1 VLRYSQLIEQ
11 AMGWAFG
18 PNRIEDPNQMIQLAE
33 LLNSRKQY
41 SAVLDVARKVRHRI
55 KQLEAFKHEWTAQ
68 SLVLQALTQERE
80 QLYKQWKLP
89 EADKW
94 HQLWQLEHQKLI
106 YNSYPAYY
114 WASFDYLYLNISKLM
129 LTAVI
134 DMKQQNK
141 ETEMYSYTLPSILS
155 PPSQHALSNH
165 PGAVSRSEATDR
177 QVQSI
182 MDEVV
187 DPQQLCELA
196 RHIEKRDESEIVI
209 RLGEKCQRN
218 IKEVE
223 DLRLARAPLTREL
236 LALEGEQQKLVPLS
250 PPCNNNNFTE
260 YFRKHEN
267 IYFYFY

>member
-1 VLRYSQLIEQ
+1 MLFV
-11 AMGWAFG
+11 
-18 PNRIEDPNQMIQLAE
+18 MIAH
-33 LLNSRKQY
+33 S
-41 SAVLDVARKVRHRI
+41 
-55 KQLEAFKHEWTAQ
+55 
-68 SLVLQALTQERE
+68 
-80 QLYKQWKLP
+80 
-89 EADKW
+89 
-94 HQLWQLEHQKLI
+94 
-106 YNSYPAYY
+106 YY

-141 ETEMYSYTLPSILS
+141 ETEM
-155 PPSQHALSNH
+155 
-165 PGAVSRSEATDR
+165 SENTSR

-182 MDEVV
+182 MDEVN

-236 LALEGEQQKLVPLS
+236 LELEAEQQRLAKDKKHLPPSQQARLKELQEQIALLPAWPVYGSVLDPRQYDNLSLEVVRVMTSAILDTKSALEKRIAEMVRSSLCHSVLCVRAS
-250 PPCNNNNFTE
+250 VFSA
-260 YFRKHEN
+260 
-267 IYFYFY
+267 